1 MGGPANE
8 GPSFDDRCKMMGVL
22 AIFARIAR
30 VAAGRR
36 FHRTSTVASGSGVS
50 DRGERAGWH
59 EAVAVDR
66 RR

>member
-8 GPSFDDRCKMMGVL
+8 GPSFDERCKMMGVL

-36 FHRTSTVASGSGVS
+36 FHRTSTVAGGSGVS
-50 DRGERAGWH
+50 DHGGRAGWR
-59 EAVAVDR
+59 EAVTVDR